1 RMWGKGNPLTLL
13 WECKLVQLL
22 WKKFGGYLKIRSSD
36 FVNIINNTESRLW
49 VLLAIPDN
57 YKVIFVQGGGSGQF
71 SAIPLNLTA
80 LKGGTSKTAEEAKK
94 FGTVNIIHPK
104 LGSHTKIPDP
114 STWNFNPDTMHG
126 VGFDFIPDVKGTVLV
141 CDKSSSFLS
150 KPVKVSKFDAISA
163 GAQKNVGS
171 AGIMV
176 VIIQDDLLDFA
187 LRECLTILEYKVQA
201 GNGSLHKTP
210 LCFSIYVMS
219 MVLEW
224 IRNNSVAVA
233 TEKLNSIKA
242 QMIYEIINNSQGF
255 YVCPVEPQNR
265 SKNIQFRIGDVK
277 GDNAL
282 EKRFVNKALELN
294 TISLKEHSSVGG
306 IWASL
311 YNTVTLE
318 DVEKLATFMKNFLET
333 HQL

>member
-1 RMWGKGNPLTLL
+1 
-13 WECKLVQLL
+13 
-22 WKKFGGYLKIRSSD
+22 
-36 FVNIINNTESRLW
+36 
-49 VLLAIPDN
+49 
-57 YKVIFVQGGGSGQF
+57 
-71 SAIPLNLTA
+71 
-80 LKGGTSKTAEEAKK
+80 
-94 FGTVNIIHPK
+94 
-104 LGSHTKIPDP
+104 
-114 STWNFNPDTMHG
+114 
-126 VGFDFIPDVKGTVLV
+126 
-141 CDKSSSFLS
+141 
-150 KPVKVSKFDAISA
+150 
-163 GAQKNVGS
+163 
-171 AGIMV
+171 
-176 VIIQDDLLDFA
+176 
-187 LRECLTILEYKVQA
+187 
-201 GNGSLHKTP
+201 
-210 LCFSIYVMS
+210 MS